1 MKISK
6 SKIKYISQ
14 IILSWTFIN
23 LAFNLIGLWISKLLN
38 EADYTYIESIGNEFV
53 KPLVIQSVLFGI
65 CLSVAVIYLKNKKL
79 YNYFYVF
86 VQFVI
91 FHGIF
96 FLNLKIHHGIHFETT
111 FNNLGLRYLSY
122 SGQYLIDV
130 LYLYFPINGNFDNGA
145 FMPGNIGT
153 FYLHWILLN
162 LVYYFVITWI
172 SIQVA
177 KFFFENNTEIH
188 SKPLIE
194 NKTESEP

>member
-6 SKIKYISQ
+6 SEIKYISQ

-23 LAFNLIGLWISKLLN
+23 LSFNLIGLWISKLLN

-91 FHGIF
+91 FHSIF

>member
-6 SKIKYISQ
+6 SEIKYISQ

-79 YNYFYVF
+79 HNYFYVF

-91 FHGIF
+91 FHSIF

-162 LVYYFVITWI
+162 LVYYVVITWI